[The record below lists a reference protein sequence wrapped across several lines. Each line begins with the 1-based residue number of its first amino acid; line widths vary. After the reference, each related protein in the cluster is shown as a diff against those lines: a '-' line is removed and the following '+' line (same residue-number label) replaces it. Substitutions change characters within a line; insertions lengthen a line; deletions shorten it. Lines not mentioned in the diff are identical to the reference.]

1 MKIEFEN
8 VYLEYVQRKSEQPV
22 KEKMS
27 KEELLKKLEETQK
40 INL

>member
-1 MKIEFEN
+1 MKTEFEN
-8 VYLEYVQRKSEQPV
+8 VYLEYVKTKEEV
-22 KEKMS
+22 EKMS

>member
-8 VYLEYVQRKSEQPV
+8 VYLEYVDELNKKNV
-22 KEKMS
+22 KDKMS
-27 KEELLKKLEETQK
+27 KEELLKKLEETQR

>member
-1 MKIEFEN
+1 MKTDFEN
-8 VYLEYVQRKSEQPV
+8 VYLEYVQDTTDKLL
-22 KEKMS
+22 KDKMT

>member
-8 VYLEYVQRKSEQPV
+8 VYLEYVRGKSEQPV
-22 KEKMS
+22 KDKMS

-40 INL
+40 TNL